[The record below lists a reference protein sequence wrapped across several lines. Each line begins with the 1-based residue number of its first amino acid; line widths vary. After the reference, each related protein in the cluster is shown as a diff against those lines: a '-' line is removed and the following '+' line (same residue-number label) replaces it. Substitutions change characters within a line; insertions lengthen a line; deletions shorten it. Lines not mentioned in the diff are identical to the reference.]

1 MIKFKEI
8 LSTTFK
14 KEKALQFA
22 TNALF
27 TITVK
32 KHLEDKNNWR
42 VLNAKNAVFVEN
54 ITAVKGEEE
63 VIFPSG
69 TEFIIEDINEHKML
83 KLIFGDEKFKIINI
97 KITIPL
103 YVKYW

>member
-1 MIKFKEI
+1 MIKFNEI

-32 KHLEDKNNWR
+32 KYLEDKNNWR
-42 VLNAKNAVFVEN
+42 RRLNAKNAVFVEN

-69 TEFIIEDINEHKML
+69 TEFIIDDI
-83 KLIFGDEKFKIINI
+83 GDE
-97 KITIPL
+97 
-103 YVKYW
+103 